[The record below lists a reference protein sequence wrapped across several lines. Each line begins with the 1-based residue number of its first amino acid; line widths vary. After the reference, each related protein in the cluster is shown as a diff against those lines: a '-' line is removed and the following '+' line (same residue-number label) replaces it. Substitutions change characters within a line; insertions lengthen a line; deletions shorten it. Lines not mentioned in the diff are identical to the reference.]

1 MKKYSI
7 LKYNNIYSVLKYI
20 EYKKSVGY
28 MKIFESESK
37 EKCNKFIE
45 LKEGEENGRTK
56 IHSKSN

>member
-28 MKIFESESK
+28 KKIFESESK
-37 EKCNKFIE
+37 EECNKFIK
-45 LKEGEENGRTK
+45 LKEGERNGR
-56 IHSKSN
+56 N